1 MNLPRGNT
9 DGPATI
15 TRAID
20 TLMEVARSY
29 DEIAEY
35 APEEAMVLRVTG
47 LTLITQMT
55 AEYGQEW
62 FSEDEITF
70 IGDMYAALSGE
81 NLNEQH

>member
-1 MNLPRGNT
+1 MSGT
-9 DGPATI
+9 MDGPATI

-20 TLMEVARSY
+20 ALMEVAQTY
-29 DEIAEY
+29 DEIAEH
-35 APEEAMVLRVTG
+35 APAEATLLRVTG

-55 AEYGQEW
+55 TEYGQEW
-62 FSEDEITF
+62 FSEDEINF

>member
-1 MNLPRGNT
+1 M

-20 TLMEVARSY
+20 ALMEVAQTY
-29 DEIAEY
+29 DEIAEH
-35 APEEAMVLRVTG
+35 APAEATLLRVTG

-55 AEYGQEW
+55 TEYGQEW
-62 FSEDEITF
+62 FSEDEINF

>member
-1 MNLPRGNT
+1 MSGST

-20 TLMEVARSY
+20 ALMEVARSY
-29 DEIAEY
+29 DEIAEH

-47 LTLITQMT
+47 LTLITHMT

-62 FSEDEITF
+62 FSEDEINF

-81 NLNEQH
+81 TNEQL